1 MSCEQEKFCSPRVR
15 GLTAIRSFI
24 ERFGLLFPASTGIN
38 RIKSLM
44 MARWASVPREYG
56 D

>member
-15 GLTAIRSFI
+15 GLTVTVVFAAA
-24 ERFGLLFPASTGIN
+24 FGYLFPASTGIN
-38 RIKSLM
+38 RFTTTPDDN
-44 MARWASVPREYG
+44 AVAVPREYG